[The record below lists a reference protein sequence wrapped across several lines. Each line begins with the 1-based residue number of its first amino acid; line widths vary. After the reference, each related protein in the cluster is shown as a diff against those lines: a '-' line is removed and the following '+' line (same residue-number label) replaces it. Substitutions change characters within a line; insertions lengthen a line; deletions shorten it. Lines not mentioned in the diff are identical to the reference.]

1 MEIKTGAAYVRV
13 STDGQLDLSLD
24 AQKREILKYAKVNGI
39 IIPEEFIFTEK
50 VGISGKKANCRP
62 EFQRM
67 IATAR
72 QKPAPFEAVLVWK
85 FSRFARNQ
93 DESTFYKSMLRKKC
107 GVDVISVTEPIM
119 EGMYGRLI
127 ETIIEWS
134 DEFYSYNLAQE
145 VRRGMTEKAMRGGY
159 QCKPPIGYTPTPD
172 GVPGIVPDRAA
183 IVQRIFQEFDQG
195 YDRTGI
201 ARRLN
206 ADGFRTDRG
215 NTFEN
220 RMVTYILQNP
230 FYIGKIRWNHAAHG
244 SRIANPEEEIILVN
258 GQHEPII
265 DADLFNRV
273 QKRLAAVPHVTR
285 SRAPSTCSHWLSGV
299 VRCSSCGSTLAL
311 SGPTD
316 GRYFQCHAYAKGKCS
331 VSHAIMV
338 KKLET
343 ALLEELQSTLK
354 TEKLDFQMPLP
365 KIQNYNIRTSL
376 KRIEQKENKA
386 REAYMAGIDT
396 LDEYREIRNAL
407 RAEREALD
415 VKPETISREEARRIL
430 LGRIRELTQMLK
442 SGDFTNEQKG
452 IAVRSV
458 FDKIIFDR
466 PQDTLHYFYL
476 YS

>member
-1 MEIKTGAAYVRV
+1 MEIKTGAAYIRV
-13 STDGQLDLSLD
+13 STDGQLDLSPD
-24 AQKREILKYAKVNGI
+24 AQKHEILKYAKANGI
-39 IIPEEFIFTEK
+39 IIPEDFIFTEK
-50 VGISGKKANCRP
+50 VGISGKKASRRP

-172 GVPGIVPDRAA
+172 GVPVIVPDRAA

-195 YDRTGI
+195 YDCTGI

-215 NTFEN
+215 NTLEN
-220 RMVTYILQNP
+220 RVVAYILQNP
-230 FYIGKIRWNHAAHG
+230 FYIGKIRWNYAAHG
-244 SRIANPEEEIILVN
+244 SRIANPEEDIILVN
-258 GQHEPII
+258 GRHEPII
-265 DADLFNRV
+265 DADLFDRV

-285 SRAPSTCSHWLSGV
+285 SRAPSACSHWLSGV
-299 VRCSSCGSTLAL
+299 VRCSSCGNTLAL

-338 KKLET
+338 KKLE
-343 ALLEELQSTLK
+343 ASLLEELQSTLK
-354 TEKLDFQMPLP
+354 IEKLDFQMPLP

-376 KRIEQKENKA
+376 KRIEQKEKKA

-415 VKPETISREEARRIL
+415 MKPETISREEARRIL
-430 LGRIRELTQMLK
+430 QGRIRELTQMLK

-476 YS
+476 HS

>member
-1 MEIKTGAAYVRV
+1 M
-13 STDGQLDLSLD
+13 
-24 AQKREILKYAKVNGI
+24 
-39 IIPEEFIFTEK
+39 
-50 VGISGKKANCRP
+50 
-62 EFQRM
+62 
-67 IATAR
+67 
-72 QKPAPFEAVLVWK
+72 
-85 FSRFARNQ
+85 
-93 DESTFYKSMLRKKC
+93 
-107 GVDVISVTEPIM
+107 
-119 EGMYGRLI
+119 
-127 ETIIEWS
+127 
-134 DEFYSYNLAQE
+134 
-145 VRRGMTEKAMRGGY
+145 
-159 QCKPPIGYTPTPD
+159 
-172 GVPGIVPDRAA
+172 
-183 IVQRIFQEFDQG
+183 
-195 YDRTGI
+195 
-201 ARRLN
+201 
-206 ADGFRTDRG
+206 
-215 NTFEN
+215 
-220 RMVTYILQNP
+220 
-230 FYIGKIRWNHAAHG
+230 
-244 SRIANPEEEIILVN
+244 N

-265 DADLFNRV
+265 DADLFHRV

>member
-13 STDGQLDLSLD
+13 STDGQLDLSPD
-24 AQKREILKYAKVNGI
+24 AQKHEILKYAKANGI

-50 VGISGKKANCRP
+50 VGISGKKASRRP

-159 QCKPPIGYTPTPD
+159 QCKPPIGYTSSPD
-172 GVPGIVPDRAA
+172 GVPVIVPDRAA

-195 YDRTGI
+195 YDCTGI

-206 ADGFRTDRG
+206 ADGFRTDRR

-220 RMVTYILQNP
+220 RVVAYILQNP
-230 FYIGKIRWNHAAHG
+230 FYIGKIRWNYAAHG
-244 SRIANPEEEIILVN
+244 SRIANPEEDIILVN
-258 GQHEPII
+258 GRHEPII
-265 DADLFNRV
+265 DADLFDRV

-285 SRAPSTCSHWLSGV
+285 SRAPSACSHWLSGV
-299 VRCSSCGSTLAL
+299 VRCSSCGNTLAL

-376 KRIEQKENKA
+376 KRIEQKEKKA

-415 VKPETISREEARRIL
+415 MKPETISREEARRIL
-430 LGRIRELTQMLK
+430 QGRIRELTQMLK